1 MHSLLPLLQSS
12 VKLLREKLVNTEK
25 YLIIGLEP
33 MGLGTFVNFEK
44 KTDDRSRLHPRI
56 GIVKRKSRS
65 LNEMTVVSTLT
76 GQCPISFLCCLTLEI
91 WNIFNFETRHKF
103 QVRNFI
109 SDYKTFGSITIF
121 QYEMD

>member
-76 GQCPISFLCCLTLEI
+76 GQCPISFLCCLTLDLE
-91 WNIFNFETRHKF
+91 NFQF
-103 QVRNFI
+103 
-109 SDYKTFGSITIF
+109 
-121 QYEMD
+121 